1 MAVPRAPKVIT
12 TPFVTVRHVKM
23 VSTKQLPA
31 PHRAQNVARADLR
44 PLVATTPI
52 VNTAVPGNISPIQ
65 AQRIVLY
72 ARRAGSKVTLGSVN
86 VASAPQADTG

>member
-1 MAVPRAPKVIT
+1 MPRAPKVIT
-12 TPFVTVRHVKM
+12 TPFVTVRHVRM
-23 VSTKQLPA
+23 VSTKLPA

-44 PLVATTPI
+44 SLVATTPI
-52 VNTAVPGNISPIQ
+52 VNSAVPGNISQIQ

-72 ARRAGSKVTLGSVN
+72 ARRAASKATLGSVN